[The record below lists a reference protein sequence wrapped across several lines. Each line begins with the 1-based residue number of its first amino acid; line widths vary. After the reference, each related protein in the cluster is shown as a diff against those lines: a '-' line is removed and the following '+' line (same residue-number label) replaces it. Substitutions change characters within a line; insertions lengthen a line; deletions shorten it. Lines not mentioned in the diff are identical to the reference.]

1 MLTPILLIKK
11 MAVQQQLGDYN
22 HCKCPLPYQRKTL
35 SQLNPI
41 LRVLSKSQNWLAGPW
56 PDWSLW
62 QWNRTFTK
70 SFCWKIISFLP
81 YRHPAITH
89 TPIIW
94 IAGKSQAKMN
104 YRCFAWNKLSLLQ
117 TLSVCQ
123 KEELTVFS
131 IWLISLNSLIKS
143 EILIAMGMVWQV
155 SSDKC
160 KAPLVIS
167 QAGHRQSDVKPSL
180 CNEVG

>member
-1 MLTPILLIKK
+1 MIITTANVHFLIRETPWASLTPHSGNFPKVRTAWLD
-11 MAVQQQLGDYN
+11 LGQTGHFDN
-22 HCKCPLPYQRKTL
+22 ETEL
-35 SQLNPI
+35 
-41 LRVLSKSQNWLAGPW
+41 
-56 PDWSLW
+56 
-62 QWNRTFTK
+62 TK
-70 SFCWKIISFLP
+70 SFCWKIIFFLP

-94 IAGKSQAKMN
+94 IAAKSQAKMN

-117 TLSVCQ
+117 TLGNKDTNLRCLQ
-123 KEELTVFS
+123 CLLEGELTVFS
-131 IWLISLNSLIKS
+131 IWLIWLNSLIKS
-143 EILIAMGMVWQV
+143 EILIAMGMVWPV
-155 SSDKC
+155 SSDKW